1 MPITHD
7 VTAARAERPLYA
19 SLYASLSALAEPHI
33 QDHLREVTAANG
45 ARLLSED
52 VASLRSFLLE
62 GEADGEDAA
71 ERGRLAAH
79 LDRPRERDGVPD
91 APELAAEDS
100 PGELADQAARSLAG
114 AWLRHLRLTAHDGR
128 VDAGALLPAAGRT
141 EPDADW
147 SQIGRS
153 VAPYGLGAPAV
164 QAILR
169 GLLGQWQD
177 DPRAD
182 IPLPQRLT
190 LRRDDIERALAGEVV
205 DMARSAGA
213 GSGRPGLERSI
224 LQTVRDAIWGQR

>member
-19 SLYASLSALAEPHI
+19 SLYASLSALAEPHV
-33 QDHLREVTAANG
+33 QQHLREVTAANG

-62 GEADGEDAA
+62 GDADGEDAA

-79 LDRPRERDGVPD
+79 LDRPGERDGIPD
-91 APELAAEDS
+91 ATELAAADS
-100 PGELADQAARSLAG
+100 AGDLADQAARSLAG
-114 AWLRHLRLTAHDGR
+114 AWLRHLRRTAHDGR

-147 SQIGRS
+147 SQIGRA
-153 VAPYGLGAPAV
+153 VAPYGLGAPALE
-164 QAILR
+164 AILR
-169 GLLGQWQD
+169 GLLGQWHG
-177 DPRAD
+177 DPRDD

-190 LRRDDIERALAGEVV
+190 LRRDDIERALDGQVPA
-205 DMARSAGA
+205 SAQDIGASSPRA
-213 GSGRPGLERSI
+213 GSGMWI
-224 LQTVRDAIWGQR
+224 LQTIREVIRSRS